1 MKVRRRTVAD
11 GVVDAADGSARP
23 HRSVVVMPAY
33 NAAATLESTIAEI
46 PPGVADVIILVDDNS
61 RDNTVRVAEELN
73 LTVIRHPHNVG
84 YGGNQK
90 SCYMEALRQGADVV
104 VMLHPDGQYDPGI
117 LGQMIDRVRNDGF
130 DLVMGSRFAERGHAR
145 AGGMPWWKIIANRF
159 LTRCENAVLGLNLS
173 EYHTGYRAYSRR
185 FLDSVPFLRNS
196 NDFVFDTQ
204 VLLQAAAFKFKV
216 GEVPV
221 STRYFPEASSVD
233 FKVSTVYGLKTMY
246 CLGRYM
252 LDRAGLRWKLLH
264 R

>member
-1 MKVRRRTVAD
+1 MEPAKTAPP
-11 GVVDAADGSARP
+11 GIASFAATAGSPER
-23 HRSVVVMPAY
+23 RSVVVMPAY
-33 NAAATLESTIAEI
+33 NAAATLGSTIAEI
-46 PPGVADVIILVDDNS
+46 PAGVADVIILVDDDS
-61 RDNTVRVAEELN
+61 RDNTVHVAQELN

-117 LGQMIDRVRNDGF
+117 LGQMIEKVREGGC
-130 DLVMGSRFAERGHAR
+130 DLVMGSRFAVPGQAQ
-145 AGGMPWWKIIANRF
+145 AGGMPWWKILANRF
-159 LTRCENAVLGLNLS
+159 LTNCENAVLGLHLS

-204 VLLQAAAFKFKV
+204 ILLQAAAFNFKV
-216 GEVPV
+216 GEVAV

-233 FKVSTVYGLKTMY
+233 FKVSTIYGLKTMY
-246 CLGRYM
+246 CLGRYI
-252 LDRAGLRWKLLH
+252 LDRAGFRWRLLH